1 VSKVYNRSKVELQLF
16 ITRII
21 YNFENGEV
29 IGKGILEEKGGGKKD
44 FEVLKSLN

>member
-1 VSKVYNRSKVELQLF
+1 LYYEQNRVELQLF

-29 IGKGILEEKGGGKKD
+29 IGKGILEKRGGRKLD
-44 FEVLKSLN
+44 FAVLKSRN